1 MIERNK
7 TNVALDGIFDEV
19 LRLLSEARRVPLMDK
34 IVIDEDEL
42 LNIIDDLKEAIP
54 REIKSAQQVLEE
66 QKVIIDTAKAD
77 AERIVQKAKDEA
89 ERILSVAQAEA
100 DAKVQQEEIVKQ
112 AYVVAEEVKSNA
124 LRYQNEVK
132 EEADNY
138 NMCVKRDSLQYADD
152 MLVFLENNLQSAL
165 QGLAENRENINTALQ
180 EVLNP
185 LRNHEVSADVDL
197 TDAEDEDK

>member
-185 LRNHEVSADVDL
+185 LRNHEVSDDVDL
-197 TDAEDEDK
+197 TDTEDEDK

>member
-77 AERIVQKAKDEA
+77 AERIVKQAKDEA
-89 ERILSVAQAEA
+89 ERLLSVAQAEA

-132 EEADNY
+132 KEADNY

-185 LRNHEVSADVDL
+185 LRNHETSADVDL
-197 TDAEDEDK
+197 ADTEDEDK